1 MGLMDLIRPNDGEDR
16 GQWRDVPIGFR
27 LGLLGNIIANAANG
41 GGQGN
46 MAGFAAMAN
55 MTQGKVDERKAAK
68 KLQRE
73 NELAARYLEKR
84 PDLKPL
90 VEAGVISVGD
100 IIKMDREDQKTVDDR
115 NYNREDWLYKQKF
128 ESEQAATKAAAEAAA
143 TLEAEKRKQ
152 AAELDL
158 FKQKE
163 QFKLDNDPNKG
174 WWEQFAGGGGVAPAP
189 GAGPNNAP
197 VPGSTP
203 LSPAV
208 TAPPAPPA
216 PGMTPDPTVATNGQ
230 EVDATTQKIRQSL
243 GDPNITPQEARFIV
257 QTVRNPDDLRSAYQT
272 VLSNRTEQ
280 AKVKAE
286 QEKLA
291 LEKEEA
297 AKKEAGL
304 KASGQASMTT
314 AVTAV
319 DQAIAAI
326 DAPGMPAA
334 GIGSAL
340 KFFPQT
346 NAYQASEAIETLK
359 SYISIEKLAEMR
371 QNSTSGASGLGQ
383 VTNYE
388 QRMLAASQGTIAQGL
403 DPELLRSNLKNV
415 RAKIVAFNTPSAED
429 PSISQ
434 MEMDARKLA
443 AGKDNPKVIEAFEAK
458 YGIGSSSAITGDTTA
473 AADREP
479 VAEDAP
485 AITFAPEEE
494 DVINRYLNGG
504 N

>member
-1 MGLMDLIRPNDGEDR
+1 MGLMDFIQPNNGEDR
-16 GQWRDVPIGFR
+16 GQWRDVPLGFR

-55 MTQGKVDERKAAK
+55 MTQNKVEERKAAK

-90 VEAGVISVGD
+90 VEAGVINVAD
-100 IIKMDREDQKTVDDR
+100 IIKMDREDQKTTEDR
-115 NYNREDWLYKQKF
+115 KYNREDWLFKQKY
-128 ESEQAATKAAAEAAA
+128 EEQQAAVAAAAAI
-143 TLEAEKRKQ
+143 EAEKRKQ
-152 AAELDL
+152 EAAIEE
-158 FKQKE
+158 FKIKE
-163 QFKLDNDPNKG
+163 QWKIDNDPNKG
-174 WWEQFAGGGGVAPAP
+174 WWEQFAGGGGAAPAP
-189 GAGPNNAP
+189 GVGPQNAP

-203 LSPAV
+203 LSPV
-208 TAPPAPPA
+208 VPAPPAPPA
-216 PGMTPDPTVATNGQ
+216 PGMTPDPATAANDP
-230 EVDATTQKIRQSL
+230 VTQKIRQSL
-243 GDPNITPQEARFIV
+243 GDPSITPQEARFIV
-257 QTVRNPDDLRSAYQT
+257 QTVRNPDDLRSAYAE
-272 VLSNRTEQ
+272 VLKNRTEQ
-280 AKVKAE
+280 AKVKTE

-291 LEKEEA
+291 LEKEEI
-297 AKKEAGL
+297 AKKEAGQ
-304 KASGQASMTT
+304 KISGQASLAT
-314 AVTAV
+314 AVTAI
-319 DQAIAAI
+319 DKTIEAI
-326 DAPGMPAA
+326 DAPGLPAG

-340 KFFPQT
+340 QFFPQT
-346 NAYQASEAIETLK
+346 NAYKAAENLATLK
-359 SYISIEKLAEMR
+359 SYISIDKLAEMR

-388 QRMLAASQGTIAQGL
+388 QRMLAASQGTLAQGL
-403 DPELLRSNLKNV
+403 EESELRQALQNV

-429 PSISQ
+429 PTKSQ
-434 MEMDARKLA
+434 LEMDAQKLA
-443 AGKDNPKVIEAFEAK
+443 AAKDDPKVIAAFEAK
-458 YGIGSSSAITGDTTA
+458 YGLGSSSSVTGDTTA

-479 VAEDAP
+479 IAEEPP